1 MGESTTIELEMGLT
15 EKEFGRALPNAVKPY
30 QLTILS
36 NGYLLNSDD
45 KQIEIETTALSP
57 RAIASARIPR
67 TMVVLK
73 FPVHTEEQVTEF
85 MLRFNRYM
93 HRGGG

>member
-1 MGESTTIELEMGLT
+1 MDEPTTIELEMGFT
-15 EKEFGRALPNAVKPY
+15 EKEFGRALTNAVKPY
-30 QLTILS
+30 QLTTLG
-36 NGYLLNSDD
+36 NGYLLSSENRRI
-45 KQIEIETTALSP
+45 QIETTAMPP

-67 TMVVLK
+67 TRVILK
-73 FPVHTEEQVTEF
+73 FPDHTEEQVTAF